1 MEASGTGNMKLA
13 LNGAITIGTLDGANI
28 EIRERVGAENF
39 VLFGLTAAEAA
50 AQRER
55 GLDMQAAI
63 DASSP
68 LARALDAIAG
78 GMFSPD
84 DPARFQ
90 GLVDNL
96 RRNDY
101 FLVCPDFASYVDAQ
115 ARVDALWRDADA
127 WWRAAIANTA
137 NVGFFSSD
145 RAIREYAGEV
155 WGLPP
160 TRR

>member
-28 EIRERVGAENF
+28 EIRERVGADNF

-50 AQRER
+50 QRRAQ
-55 GLDMQAAI
+55 GLDMQATI
-63 DASSP
+63 DASPP
-68 LARALDAIAG
+68 LARALDAIASG
-78 GMFSPD
+78 LFSPD
-84 DPARFQ
+84 DPRRFA
-90 GLVDNL
+90 GLVEGL

-101 FLVCPDFASYVDAQ
+101 FLVCADFASYVDAQ
-115 ARVDALWRDADA
+115 ARVDAWWRDPGR
-127 WWRAAIANTA
+127 WWQAAIANTA
-137 NVGFFSSD
+137 SVGFFSSD